1 MHRSTGSKAA
11 TSFEW
16 WTEPASALA
25 GTDFVTQAPAT
36 VFFPAGV
43 RTVSLF
49 IKLLPNASR
58 KRTALFYVVLG
69 NTSSGSALTSV
80 SKASISLHP

>member
-1 MHRSTGSKAA
+1 M
-11 TSFEW
+11 
-16 WTEPASALA
+16 
-25 GTDFVTQAPAT
+25 
-36 VFFPAGV
+36 

-49 IKLLPNASR
+49 VKLLPNASR

-69 NTSSGSALTSV
+69 NTSSGSTLNGA